1 MIGFVDGPAASE
13 TLALRRAPILL
24 RVVRSRQGKWDAL
37 DQPDDSPK
45 AGEQIFVY
53 RLAEKPTRYHLCIRG
68 KGKKEGGFYWSG
80 KYALL
85 PESLADEVLRD
96 TAAWAR
102 WCVRNFD
109 RLMPEWAK
117 KESIKHPQKG
127 L

>member
-1 MIGFVDGPAASE
+1 MTAFVDGPAAGE
-13 TLALRRAPILL
+13 ILMLRRAPVML
-24 RVVRSRQGKWDAL
+24 RVVRSKLGKWDAL
-37 DQPDDSPK
+37 DQPDDAAK

-53 RLAEKPTRYHLCIRG
+53 RLAEKPSRYHLCIRG

-80 KYALL
+80 KYELL
-85 PESLADEVLRD
+85 PENVADEVLRD

-102 WCVRNFD
+102 WCVQNFD

-117 KESIKHPQKG
+117 KESIEHSQKG